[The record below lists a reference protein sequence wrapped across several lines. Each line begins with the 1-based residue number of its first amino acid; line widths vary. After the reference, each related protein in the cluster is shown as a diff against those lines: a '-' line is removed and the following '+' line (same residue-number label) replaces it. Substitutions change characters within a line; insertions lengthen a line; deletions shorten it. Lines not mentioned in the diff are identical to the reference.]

1 MIDGLACSD
10 LFWKAHLGCSVE
22 DGFEAGREGSKP
34 DELGSWEQASG
45 SGDAEREVDGFG
57 MYFEG

>member
-1 MIDGLACSD
+1 M
-10 LFWKAHLGCSVE
+10 E